1 MAERAVEGLMGLT
14 IDKVREIVDSDT
26 IIGKPINTPDGT
38 MILPVSKVTL
48 GIASG
53 GSDFGAQKAQFG
65 GGSGTGVSV
74 TPVAFLVIKDGNVRT
89 IQLSNSGDTL
99 DRLITMLPELVDK
112 FNESK
117 KKKKAAAAAE
127 AAAAEEI

>member
-1 MAERAVEGLMGLT
+1 M
-14 IDKVREIVDSDT
+14 
-26 IIGKPINTPDGT
+26 
-38 MILPVSKVTL
+38 TL

-127 AAAAEEI
+127 AAEAEEN